1 MSEQPAA
8 WYCGAVVDVV
18 SVVEDWLTRTTTARI
33 VPKAADGTAPT
44 SSTSAAMERAVV
56 MVGSLT
62 IQLPPPWRAST

>member
-1 MSEQPAA
+1 MSEQPVA
-8 WYCGAVVDVV
+8 WYCNAAMEIV
-18 SVVEDWLTRTTTARI
+18 SAAEGQDTRTTTVRI